1 MDEGLG
7 QAAWPGGLDSTCPNA
22 NASPVLEDGFTGLVI
37 RKTPQSLQG
46 GSKGRFA
53 NASPPVVIACSCC
66 SPGDGNYFNDL
77 FIDSIAS
84 WIGVRKKYG
93 IDPSSVRHPCGPTH
107 NQLRTRWTEWGSVYP
122 LRPPSEDCS
131 LTDRIVG
138 RRYLNVLRGIPSE
151 GQMYDKENSVS
162 NLT

>member
-1 MDEGLG
+1 M
-7 QAAWPGGLDSTCPNA
+7 QALPLLLLV
-22 NASPVLEDGFTGLVI
+22 PV
-37 RKTPQSLQG
+37 
-46 GSKGRFA
+46 A
-53 NASPPVVIACSCC
+53 

-107 NQLRTRWTEWGSVYP
+107 NQLRTRWTEWASVYP

-138 RRYLNVLRGIPSE
+138 RRYLKVLRGIPSE
-151 GQMYDKENSVS
+151 GWMYDKENSVS
-162 NLT
+162 NVTYVMFSVFCFRVLSSAPSRLSLTAAAEVAG